1 MRGENKKLC
10 FAVQK
15 RAAERLCSSQS
26 ATTKLHL
33 HELIRLCGREQV
45 VDCGSEPPPPPTQ
58 ACLEP
63 MSGCGSARWS
73 PDLHCM
79 ALVGSDD
86 VMGGW
91 WGRGDGGGAGLS
103 LLQDVSLSSKL

>member
-1 MRGENKKLC
+1 MW
-10 FAVQK
+10 
-15 RAAERLCSSQS
+15 
-26 ATTKLHL
+26 T
-33 HELIRLCGREQV
+33 
-45 VDCGSEPPPPPTQ
+45 VDLNHPHPHPTPTQ

-86 VMGGW
+86 VMGGR
-91 WGRGDGGGAGLS
+91 WGCGDGGGAGLS
-103 LLQDVSLSSKL
+103 LLQDVSLSAKLSVLPVSCLCRK